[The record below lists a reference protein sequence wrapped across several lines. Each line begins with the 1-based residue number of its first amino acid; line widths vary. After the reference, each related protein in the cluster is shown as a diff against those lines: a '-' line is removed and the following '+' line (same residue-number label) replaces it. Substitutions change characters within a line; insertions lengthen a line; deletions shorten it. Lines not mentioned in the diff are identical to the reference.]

1 MVCQWFNVGP
11 GHTPGNPFAY
21 HGINITH
28 PFCYLRGNVPF
39 DLFNQYLC
47 IGEHFQSD
55 LDIFQFDF
63 MSVNPYDVPPLLCVN
78 VHTEMRFRL
87 KQPLP
92 FPEGRRCKKE
102 LFHAKSHFSLPFNA
116 KQQRHIVWFNKH
128 KIELKYVWVRLEML
142 SSA

>member
-1 MVCQWFNVGP
+1 MFIL
-11 GHTPGNPFAY
+11 TDLT
-21 HGINITH
+21 NI
-28 PFCYLRGNVPF
+28 YVLES
-39 DLFNQYLC
+39 
-47 IGEHFQSD
+47 IFQSD

-63 MSVNPYDVPPLLCVN
+63 MFVKPYDVPPLLCVN

-87 KQPLP
+87 KQPL

-102 LFHAKSHFSLPFNA
+102 LFQAKSHFSLPVNA
-116 KQQRHIVWFNKH
+116 KQQRHIMWFNKH